1 MAPPAATVADDEF
14 DDDTEFDLP
23 SAPPFGGPGGGQ
35 GFPGMP
41 SLTPDQLAQFQSMMS
56 GGGSGSGS
64 GSGPL
69 SMMGGGGGASGGP
82 SDFAPQEE
90 DAESHK
96 WATIYPIYLDAKCA
110 FRKGGRRTPYEKSVL
125 WPKAQEMA
133 RAARELGLECRLQ
146 SLKKHP
152 KDWANPGRIKVKL
165 CDEEGKPLKS
175 SIPTKHALLLALAG
189 RIQAESGGAPPAL
202 PKQQSKSAR
211 RTAASQESK
220 GASIASGGAS
230 KSSKGAN
237 KPSPISSSFKA
248 QHVISSVSLRRSKLT
263 YPPLTSRYPA
273 NSPALEVGMLNA
285 DMGSMFGGG
294 GGGDGAGGG
303 MGGLGSIMGSMGLG
317 AGDSDDEDPPSN
329 STNQEGT
336 KHQKKDPMANLNR
349 KQKKRV
355 VRMTK

>member
-69 SMMGGGGGASGGP
+69 SMMGGGGGGASGGP

-125 WPKAQEMA
+125 WPKAQELA

-175 SIPTKHALLLALAG
+175 SIPT
-189 RIQAESGGAPPAL
+189 
-202 PKQQSKSAR
+202 
-211 RTAASQESK
+211 TAALESK

-230 KSSKGAN
+230 KSSKGAI
-237 KPSPISSSFKA
+237 KPSPISSSSKA
-248 QHVISSVSLRRSKLT
+248 QHVISPVSLRRSKLT

-285 DMGSMFGGG
+285 DMGSMFGG